1 MYGNCLKL
9 VIAFLV
15 SMNLQ
20 LLQAQD
26 IPVDST
32 GAVRGP
38 ENEEDTLTAD
48 TVNNYSTW
56 DILQQ
61 IPIDSV
67 LTRQQNTR
75 FGRGLYQFLIR
86 QNAYGT
92 VRQKTPVSNSKL
104 ASKDGM
110 IIRKIEFRNM
120 DIFAP
125 SVEDTMYVS
134 SYGLPKTLNALH
146 KDTRRQILMRHLLL
160 REGEPLDV
168 FLAAENERIL
178 RELPYINDAR
188 FLVKPLSESP
198 DSIDLVLVTQDLFP
212 VGFDADISSSNSG
225 SMGLWNQ
232 NVLGYGLQ
240 SALTLYWDGDHKPWM
255 GYGLTV
261 GTSILARSFAD
272 AKLEYINRWNLNSVS
287 LDISRNFKSTRFI
300 YAGGALLEYVTA
312 IKNIELLD
320 TVLSDVNLKYTNAD
334 LWAGRMFRL
343 NGHSSRVSR
352 GLYFTGRVNLYEKL
366 KGPETSENYLYQY
379 QDRSFY
385 LASVGLSERGYK
397 TDNMIYTFG
406 RTEDVPLGYKLELS
420 AGLEGGQY
428 DIRYYLSGNASIAK
442 YYNRAGY
449 IYASASYGTFLNHGI
464 SEQGTLQFRIQY
476 YTKLF
481 SYRRYQCRNFIS
493 LNYVNG
499 INRYEGEFV
508 SLENKAGI
516 QGLRSS
522 ALRGIDKISLSYES
536 VVFSPFKILGFR
548 FAFYGL
554 IDLGMIS
561 PDNFL
566 FKDPKF
572 YSGLGVG
579 VRIRNDQLVFNTF
592 EVSFSVYPGMPAD
605 ARGEYIRIGSLT
617 RIRLQDFFPQKPDI
631 VRYQ

>member
-1 MYGNCLKL
+1 MHGNCLKL
-9 VIAFLV
+9 VIAILV
-15 SMNLQ
+15 SINLQ

-26 IPVDST
+26 MPVDSA
-32 GAVRGP
+32 GAVSRPGI
-38 ENEEDTLTAD
+38 ETDTLAAD
-48 TVNNYSTW
+48 SVKTYRTW

-75 FGRGLYQFLIR
+75 FGKGLYQFLIR

-125 SVEDTMYVS
+125 SVEDTLYVS

-146 KDTRRQILMRHLLL
+146 KDTRTKILMRHLLL
-160 REGEPLDV
+160 REGDPLDV

-188 FLVKPLSESP
+188 FLVKAVPESP

-212 VGFDADISSSNSG
+212 VGFNADISSPKSG
-225 SMGLWNQ
+225 SIGLWNQ
-232 NVLGYGLQ
+232 NVFGYGLQ

-255 GYGLTV
+255 GYGITL
-261 GTSILARSFAD
+261 GTSTLARSFAD
-272 AKLEYINRWNLNSVS
+272 AKLEYINRWNLNTVS
-287 LDISRNFKSTRFI
+287 MDISRNFKSTRFI
-300 YAGGALLEYVTA
+300 YAGGALIEYVTA
-312 IKNIELLD
+312 LKNIELLD

-343 NGHSSRVSR
+343 KGHSSRVSR
-352 GLYFTGRVNLYEKL
+352 GLYFTGRVNLFEKI
-366 KGPETSENYLYQY
+366 KGPETTENYLHQY

-428 DIRYYLSGNASIAK
+428 DIRYYISGNASIAK
-442 YYNRAGY
+442 YYNRVGY
-449 IYASASYGTFLNHGI
+449 FYASTSYGTFLNHGI

-476 YTKLF
+476 YTRLYN
-481 SYRRYQCRNFIS
+481 YRRYQYRNFIS

-554 IDLGMIS
+554 IDLGLIS

-566 FKDPKF
+566 FKGPKF
-572 YSGLGVG
+572 YSGLGTG

-592 EVSFSVYPGMPAD
+592 EISFSAYPGMPTD
-605 ARGEYIRIGSLT
+605 ARGEYIRIGSLS
-617 RIRLQDFFPQKPDI
+617 RIRLQDFFPQKPEI
-631 VRYQ
+631 VKYQ